1 MSTVRWNVAV
11 SADTDQ
17 SLRVFLAQ
25 RGGGKKGD
33 LSKFIEE
40 AVKARI
46 LELTASQVKK
56 QNESVTEDS
65 INQLVD
71 EAMEWVNKD
80 L

>member
-56 QNESVTEDS
+56 HNESVTEDS